1 MERPTGSTATA
12 AAYRPNAVG
21 EARPSGASSAAILHP
36 PETSANLAADDKI
49 SKCSKADVKHIRHQ
63 FHLPAT
69 ITTRAMSAEERS
81 TRPPPSQVAFNKAIM
96 KHGARLPLHPLVR
109 GVLAHWGLAPSQ
121 LNPNA
126 YKIMAGM
133 HIFWRVWFTEDVT
146 MEEVCHLYKPSSKKS
161 EAGYFFLAPWEKKK
175 ILMTNLSSSCEGW
188 KDRNF
193 WVGGDFDPCGSEE
206 GAPTLPR
213 AYQVPGEF
221 GFSRSCSSSLFS
233 YAAVVLMPVVV
244 NRFFRS
250 CFRVRGAG
258 RTDYQCS
265 VLS

>member
-1 MERPTGSTATA
+1 MCSTSAARNVKKKAKASSTAPGSASEPATEKLTGSTVTA
-12 AAYRPNAVG
+12 AASRSDAAGDV
-21 EARPSGASSAAILHP
+21 RPSGVPSADTLSP
-36 PETSANLAADDKI
+36 PETSATLAADDKV
-49 SKCSKADVKHIRHQ
+49 SRCSEADVEHIRKQ
-63 FHLPAT
+63 FHLSAT

-81 TRPPPSQVAFNKAIM
+81 THPPPSLVAFNKAIM
-96 KHGARLPLHPLVR
+96 KHGARLPLHHLVR

-133 HIFWRVWFTEDVT
+133 HILWRVWFAEDVT
-146 MEEVCHLYKPSSKKS
+146 VEEVCYLYKPSSKKS

-193 WVGGDFDPCGSEE
+193 WVGGDFDPCGSVE

-221 GFSRSCSSSLFS
+221 GFS
-233 YAAVVLMPVVV
+233 
-244 NRFFRS
+244 
-250 CFRVRGAG
+250 
-258 RTDYQCS
+258 
-265 VLS
+265 